1 MLVYGAYKVGDYR
14 PPLVMKNGATLDL
27 GDRKTTFSVDGVAAN
42 GTSGEVG
49 LVRFDANAKIS
60 VDVSRRR
67 GGEQKIVSWTNNP
80 GDTVTFVLDAKSA
93 AAGRKLVRREDGL
106 YLFCGFAVLVR

>member
-1 MLVYGAYKVGDYR
+1 
-14 PPLVMKNGATLDL
+14 MKNGATLDL

-42 GTSGEVG
+42 GTSGAVG
-49 LVRFDANAKIS
+49 LVRFDANAKIT

-67 GGEQKIVSWTNNP
+67 GGDQKIVSWTNDP

-93 AAGRKLVRREDGL
+93 AAGRELVRREDGL
-106 YLFCGFAVLVR
+106 YLFSGFAVLVR